1 MKILLTGA
9 AGFIAFHTAT
19 KLLERGDSIVGVDNL
34 NDYYDV
40 KLKKA
45 RLEELKKHD
54 NFTFYKAD
62 ISDQQAMEEIF
73 NKHKF
78 DKVCN
83 LAAQA
88 GVRYSLE
95 NPFAYEQVNIKGLLV
110 LLELAKKHNIKY
122 FVGASSSSV
131 YGGNTKMPFSEKDD
145 VSTPI
150 SVYAATKRSNEL
162 ICHVYN
168 HLYGMKCI
176 LLRFFTVYGPY
187 GRPDMALFIFT
198 KNIFEGKPIDVF
210 NHGDMQRDFTYVEDI
225 ANGTIAA
232 IDSDLDYEIFNL
244 GNNQTRKL
252 SEFIDCIEKETGK
265 KAEKNM
271 MPMQP
276 GDVPK
281 TFADISKAKELL
293 GYDPKTP
300 IEVGIK
306 KFVDWYKKYH
316 KIDN

>member
-1 MKILLTGA
+1 
-9 AGFIAFHTAT
+9 
-19 KLLERGDSIVGVDNL
+19 
-34 NDYYDV
+34 
-40 KLKKA
+40 
-45 RLEELKKHD
+45 
-54 NFTFYKAD
+54 
-62 ISDQQAMEEIF
+62 MEEIF

-150 SVYAATKRSNEL
+150 SVYAAAKRSNEL